1 MIGIAALA
9 VGIVL
14 GLVFHP
20 GVPEV
25 IQPYLPIAVVAALD
39 AVFGGLRAY
48 LERIFDPKVFVVSFV
63 FNVLVAA
70 LIVYVG
76 DQLGV
81 GTQLSTAII
90 VVLGIR
96 IFGNTAALRR
106 RLFGRDGDEITVS
119 ENRPEP
125 VAAETSAATT
135 ARHSQADAGAHD
147 AVRRGRHELPA
158 DHPRSKVGPLRRT
171 RLTEILRGGRSRL
184 VFGTLAILLCLVL
197 GVAIVTRVRQTD
209 SGDSLETARPAD
221 LLVLLDSLRQREA
234 TLNAEVIDLQNT
246 LNALQAS
253 GNTDQAALESAQA
266 RLAALSILVGAVG
279 ATGPGVMITID
290 DPGPGV
296 APEVMIDV
304 INELRA
310 AGAEAIQ
317 INDAHRSVRV
327 GVDTWVVGVPG
338 SLTVDTKVLSPP
350 YSILAIGDPPTLAA
364 AMNIPGGAQDGVKR
378 VGGRMVVQQADRVDV
393 TALRQPKQH
402 QYAQPVK

>member
-106 RLFGRDGDEITVS
+106 RLFRRDGDEITVS

-197 GVAIVTRVRQTD
+197 GVAIVTQVRQTD